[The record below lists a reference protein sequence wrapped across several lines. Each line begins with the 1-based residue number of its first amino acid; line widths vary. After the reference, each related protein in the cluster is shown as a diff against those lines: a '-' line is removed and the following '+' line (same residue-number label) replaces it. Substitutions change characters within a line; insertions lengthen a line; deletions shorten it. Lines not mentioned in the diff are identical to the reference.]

1 MTDTLKI
8 EQYDFVSFCQD
19 MYNAFKQ
26 GYEPVWTSD
35 DSPQQIGFCFHAV
48 LHKVELEPVVVGKVV
63 FEASLDTAKLQEQLK
78 EGGEIEQMLADS
90 LVVNEVKDFTD
101 AHVAV
106 YENAKQKEVPK
117 PEPEPTMDEAL
128 PKEEQ
133 ALLQTKTTPT
143 KRGRK

>member
-1 MTDTLKI
+1 MTTLKI

-48 LHKVELEPVVVGKVV
+48 LHKVECEPVVVGKAV
-63 FEASLDTAKLQEQLK
+63 FEASIDTAKLQEQLK
-78 EGGEIEQMLADS
+78 EGGEIEQMLTDS
-90 LVVNEVKDFTD
+90 LVVEEKTNKSEEVHETSIR
-101 AHVAV
+101 
-106 YENAKQKEVPK
+106 EVPI
-117 PEPEPTMDEAL
+117 PEPEPTIDEAL

-133 ALLQTKTTPT
+133 ALLQTKTTPI

>member
-1 MTDTLKI
+1 MTTLKI

-48 LHKVELEPVVVGKVV
+48 LHKKTIEPVIVETLVV
-63 FEASLDTAKLQEQLK
+63 EASIDTTKLQEQLK
-78 EGGEIEQMLADS
+78 AGGEIEQALADS
-90 LVVNEVKDFTD
+90 LVVAEKTD
-101 AHVAV
+101 VVH
-106 YENAKQKEVPK
+106 ETFIEEVPK

-133 ALLQTKTTPT
+133 ELLQTKTTPT